1 MNKLLLRIIASSF
14 IFGLLCPS
22 LTVAIEG
29 ISYQEIGDPYISSF
43 GIVEVQKPKET
54 SKEADKKK
62 LDLTIPVLSEHEKR
76 QLLFEL
82 MARNEHKGGLQDEL
96 ITQALRITL
105 KDLDIYYGN
114 GKDTQQTLMSHINYT
129 DTVFGEVQL
138 AHQLAHP
145 IADVSLL
152 QKRQAFIKELVSN
165 EELFNEL
172 DSILNQLKK
181 AESGFFSFSRS
192 EDPVT
197 AEFFQKLYWS
207 KLPDSLNK
215 NSHAMETSIR
225 LKNFGT
231 FFEAGGGLPLS
242 LAIAG
247 LSMAA
252 QTYIERRAAGENVS
266 YGTVVKEGW
275 AMTKIVAATAYN
287 MVKNP
292 PEDPV
297 ARQKFYM
304 ALGVGTA
311 YVALILGMQIYQA
324 KVAIGAAR
332 ETRDAINYMQT
343 RLSDVANIVEASKHL
358 HAITRKNDCMA
369 AGVFSINNLGELLY
383 GSSRTEGFAELID
396 LLQTNTFKDSASFFS
411 LSGSVLAGYRL
422 MTDEKEHFAPALAAI
437 GEIDA
442 CLSMAKLYKKMQ
454 HERVGYCFV
463 DFVEHQKPSLNI
475 VDFWNPFV
483 DAKIVVTN
491 SLELGLGADASKVI
505 LTGSNTGGKSTI
517 LKAIMMSLLMGHVFG
532 MGPAKEMTL
541 TPFAFIGSYLRVN
554 DDTASGDSKF
564 KAEVMR
570 AKMLC
575 ETMDALPKNQFGF
588 VVIDELFTG
597 TGSEKASNA
606 AGKVAQKLAGLENNL
621 FILATHFPVL
631 TELEKTNSGLIK
643 NYKVDVFK
651 DEAGNLIRPFK
662 LEVGVSDSNIANDIL
677 QEQIQDID
685 FSI

>member
-1 MNKLLLRIIASSF
+1 
-14 IFGLLCPS
+14 
-22 LTVAIEG
+22 
-29 ISYQEIGDPYISSF
+29 
-43 GIVEVQKPKET
+43 
-54 SKEADKKK
+54 
-62 LDLTIPVLSEHEKR
+62 
-76 QLLFEL
+76 
-82 MARNEHKGGLQDEL
+82 
-96 ITQALRITL
+96 
-105 KDLDIYYGN
+105 
-114 GKDTQQTLMSHINYT
+114 
-129 DTVFGEVQL
+129 
-138 AHQLAHP
+138 
-145 IADVSLL
+145 
-152 QKRQAFIKELVSN
+152 
-165 EELFNEL
+165 
-172 DSILNQLKK
+172 
-181 AESGFFSFSRS
+181 
-192 EDPVT
+192 
-197 AEFFQKLYWS
+197 
-207 KLPDSLNK
+207 
-215 NSHAMETSIR
+215 
-225 LKNFGT
+225 
-231 FFEAGGGLPLS
+231 
-242 LAIAG
+242 
-247 LSMAA
+247 
-252 QTYIERRAAGENVS
+252 
-266 YGTVVKEGW
+266 
-275 AMTKIVAATAYN
+275 
-287 MVKNP
+287 
-292 PEDPV
+292 
-297 ARQKFYM
+297 
-304 ALGVGTA
+304 
-311 YVALILGMQIYQA
+311 
-324 KVAIGAAR
+324 
-332 ETRDAINYMQT
+332 
-343 RLSDVANIVEASKHL
+343 
-358 HAITRKNDCMA
+358 MA
-369 AGVFSINNLGELLY
+369 AGIFSINNLSELLY
-383 GSSRTEGFAELID
+383 GSSRTESFAELID
-396 LLQTNTFKDSASFFS
+396 LLQTNTFKGSASFFS
-411 LSGSVLAGYRL
+411 LSGRVLAGYRL

-454 HERVGYCFV
+454 NERVGYCFV

-532 MGPAKEMTL
+532 MAPAQEMTL

-621 FILATHFPVL
+621 FILATHFPIL